1 MSNRP
6 DHPASNQ
13 PSAPPSSLSSPDA
26 TGAVLYAGE
35 PATVPLAAGTGHSLV
50 MPRWGLL
57 DVLVAFVGSIALSVL
72 LAVAVG
78 LVSGQPLT
86 VATTPGLAVLSLV
99 LPWLAIAGWP
109 LFASMTRGNG
119 PRIDYGFTFR
129 GVDLVWGVTGGII
142 AVIIA
147 GLIGWITT
155 LIQGDFTSAAGD
167 LADQLADSRIW
178 FALVLLAIAVGAP
191 IVEEIL
197 FRGLLWNAVAKRGLS
212 PWIATVTSA
221 LAFSLFHFEL
231 VRFPLLLATGLVLGY
246 LRQRTGSITT
256 PIVAHM
262 VNNLIGVIGL
272 LTSL

>member
-1 MSNRP
+1 MLYRGEP
-6 DHPASNQ
+6 VTV
-13 PSAPPSSLSSPDA
+13 SAAAA
-26 TGAVLYAGE
+26 TGR
-35 PATVPLAAGTGHSLV
+35 SLV
-50 MPRWGLL
+50 LPRWGLL

-78 LVSGQPLT
+78 LVSGQPLS

-99 LPWLAIAGWP
+99 FPWLAVAGWP
-109 LFASMTRGNG
+109 ILASLTRGNG

-129 GVDLVWGVTGGII
+129 GVDLVWGVTGGIV
-142 AVIIA
+142 ALMLA

-178 FALVLLAIAVGAP
+178 FVLVLLAIAVGAP

-197 FRGLLWNAVAKRGLS
+197 FRGLFWNAVAKRGLS
-212 PWIATVTSA
+212 PWIATATSA

-231 VRFPLLLATGLVLGY
+231 VRLPLLLVTGLVLGY
-246 LRQRTGSITT
+246 LRQRTGSITA
-256 PIVAHM
+256 PIVAHT
-262 VNNLIGVIGL
+262 VNNLVGVIGL
-272 LTSL
+272 LTGL